1 MSYIIGAIAPVV
13 AILIYIYYR
22 DKWEKEPLRKLLSAL
37 ALGAL
42 SVIPVLIV
50 EIWLHDLSFNLPLS
64 KRLDAFYNAFVVAA
78 FTEES
83 FKFIAL
89 LIIVWRSRQFSE
101 KYDGIVY
108 AVFVSLGF
116 AMVENIKYV
125 LDGGMNVAL
134 TRAITAVPAHALFGV
149 TMGYYLSFARFS
161 LFFKRRNFILALL
174 IPIMLH
180 GIYDFILMS
189 AEPGY
194 FIVFIF
200 YLYYLYKV
208 GFKRIKELS
217 NIKRTP
223 N

>member
-22 DKWEKEPLRKLLSAL
+22 DKWEKEPLRKLIAAL

-42 SVIPVLIV
+42 SVIPVFFV
-50 EIWLHDLSFNLPLS
+50 EMWLHDLIYNFQIT
-64 KRLDAFYNAFVVAA
+64 KRLDALYTAFVVAA
-78 FTEES
+78 FTEET
-83 FKFIAL
+83 FKFLAL

-125 LDGGMNVAL
+125 LDGGMNVAFV
-134 TRAITAVPAHALFGV
+134 RAVTAVPAHALFGV

-161 LFFKRRNFILALL
+161 LFYKKKNFILALL

-208 GFKRIKELS
+208 GFKRIRELS
-217 NIKRTP
+217 TIKRTP